1 MSSPRGKQP
10 SICHRRG
17 RCESRWRTTPKV
29 PRTRARLQGPK
40 GASWW
45 CTQHSH
51 PFCAPGLK
59 GASPLLPAISST
71 WQTIPT
77 KQKAALLAH
86 LF

>member
-10 SICHRRG
+10 SICHR
-17 RCESRWRTTPKV
+17 
-29 PRTRARLQGPK
+29 QGPK

-45 CTQHSH
+45 CTQHSR